1 MNGNCEKNM
10 ELYLKGVPAGV
21 TEVMQVVYRY
31 TRKYLG
37 LIRLGAAAPPF
48 DAGAKKQLMYIYR
61 GVLSGDVKIIEYTK
75 PRSGDRVYDHDLAL
89 PMIAAED
96 TVVDKAILAL
106 TMFIKKIA
114 NAVANLCWRES
125 VRITAD
131 LMNTILRQV
140 DTRSTNP
147 ELFARAFDQTTQ

>member
-1 MNGNCEKNM
+1 M
-10 ELYLKGVPAGV
+10 ELYLKGVAAGV
-21 TEVMQVVYRY
+21 TEVMQVVYSY

-37 LIRLGAAAPPF
+37 LIRSSAAAPPF

-61 GVLSGDVKIIEYTK
+61 GVLSGDVKIVEYTK
-75 PRSGDRVYDHDLAL
+75 PHSGDRVFDHDLAL
-89 PMIAAED
+89 PMITADDA
-96 TVVDKAILAL
+96 VVDKATLAL

-131 LMNTILRQV
+131 LMNSILRQI

-147 ELFARAFDQTTQ
+147 ELFTRAFGQTMQ